1 MSSFTTEALPPD
13 CDAIAEDF
21 YHSSL
26 AGGYSQAD
34 ATHAYMV
41 AFETCTYE
49 DGGNSIYTTNI
60 E

>member
-1 MSSFTTEALPPD
+1 MSSFTTEAPPTD

-49 DGGNSIYTTNI
+49 NGGTSAFTANV